1 MWRFLAF
8 DCETG
13 GLGDDR
19 SLLTVYF
26 VAMDENF
33 RVLGELDLK
42 IKPDDD
48 EPYRVDGQGLE
59 INGINLSEHDKVA
72 IPLKEARRQLYDFLA
87 AHKPEGSGKLIP
99 IGQNIWF
106 DIGCVLRNLMRKKVW
121 DQFVSYHPIDTAGIA
136 TVMKLIGIIPRS
148 EKTRLTNLADIFGV
162 KLKNAH
168 NAKADTVATVKVLK
182 AMLKALTKGK
192 IDERR

>member
-13 GLGDDR
+13 GLDPDR

-33 RVLGELDLK
+33 KVLGELDLK

-48 EPYRVDGQGLE
+48 GPYLVDAQALE
-59 INGINLSEHDKVA
+59 VNGINLVEHDKDA
-72 IPLKEARRQLYDFLA
+72 ITLKEAKRKLYDFLA
-87 AHKPEGSGKLIP
+87 EHKPEGKGKLIP

-106 DIGCVLRNLMRKKVW
+106 DIGCVQRHLMRKKVW
-121 DQFVSYHPIDTAGIA
+121 DQFVSYHPVDTAGIA

-148 EKTRLTNLADIFGV
+148 EKTRLTNLVEIFNV
-162 KLKNAH
+162 PLTNAH
-168 NAKADTVATVKVLK
+168 DARADTVATVKVLR
-182 AMLKALTKGK
+182 AMLKRLAEGNNVG
-192 IDERR
+192 

>member
-13 GLGDDR
+13 GLAKER

-26 VAMDENF
+26 VALDQDF

-48 EPYRVDGQGLE
+48 GPYLVDGQALE
-59 INGINLSEHDKVA
+59 VNGINLVEHDKVA
-72 IPLKEARRQLYDFLA
+72 IPMKEAKRRLYEFLSK
-87 AHKPEGSGKLIP
+87 HKPEGSGKLIP

-106 DIGCVLRNLMRKKVW
+106 DIDCVNRHMLAKKVW
-121 DQFVSYHPIDTAGIA
+121 DQFVSYHPVDTAGIA
-136 TVMKLIGIIPRS
+136 TVMKLLGIIPRQ
-148 EKTRLTNLADIFGV
+148 EKTRLTNLAQMFNV
-162 KLKNAH
+162 PLTNAH
-168 NAKADTVATVKVLK
+168 DAKADTVATIKVLR
-182 AMLKALTKGK
+182 AMLKALAKGK
-192 IDERR
+192 LDDY